1 MDSEGYLTLTGRLKK
16 IINRSGGKICPREAD
31 EIFLDHPAVAQ
42 VVALAMPHDRLGE
55 DVAAA
60 VVLAEGSEVTETEL
74 RDFGSQRLA
83 DLKVLRKLLFLDEIP
98 KVESSKLQHYGLA
111 ENWASPDPD
120 KGR

>member
-1 MDSEGYLTLTGRLKK
+1 M
-16 IINRSGGKICPREAD
+16 
-31 EIFLDHPAVAQ
+31 AQ

-83 DLKVLRKLLFLDEIP
+83 DFKVLRKLLFLDEIP